1 MKHQD
6 CIYRLKYSYP
16 RTELRQV
23 VFRFKEVE
31 DLPQGFSR
39 EKPIHSPAD
48 LVKQYHFMF
57 DNLTTERFCV
67 FILNSANRIQAVD
80 IVSEG
85 LLNSSL
91 VHPREAFRSAIVSA
105 SASVILAH
113 NHPSG
118 NLEPSQ
124 EDLAITKQMI
134 EAGKIIGIPV
144 HDHIIFC
151 DGGQFTSMA
160 ERGII

>member
-1 MKHQD
+1 MKKQERA
-6 CIYRLKYSYP
+6 YRLRYSYP

-31 DLPQGFSR
+31 DLPPGFSR

-48 LVKQYHFMF
+48 LVEQYRFMF
-57 DNLTTERFCV
+57 DSLTTERFCV
-67 FILNSANRIQAVD
+67 FILNSANKIQAVD

-118 NLEPSQ
+118 NLEPSR
-124 EDLAITKQMI
+124 EDLAITKQMV

-151 DGGQFTSMA
+151 DGGRFTSIA
-160 ERGII
+160 ERGMI